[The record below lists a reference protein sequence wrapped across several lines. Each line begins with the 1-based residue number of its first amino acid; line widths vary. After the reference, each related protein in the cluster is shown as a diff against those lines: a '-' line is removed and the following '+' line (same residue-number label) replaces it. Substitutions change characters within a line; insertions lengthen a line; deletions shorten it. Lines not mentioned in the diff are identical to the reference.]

1 MKSLQR
7 WLLVCVLFLAL
18 SGCSLASCSDDP
30 ACTRV
35 LFIGNSYT
43 YVNDLP
49 GTLTQLANSGGKR
62 IETGMAA
69 QGGWSLNDHLNSAE
83 TLDQIQSSK
92 WNFVVLQEQ
101 SMIPASDQ
109 ARDAQMVPAARSL
122 SAKIKAAG
130 AQTILF
136 VTWAHNTGWPE
147 NGMSTY
153 EAMQRAIDNSYLAL
167 GQQLHAPLAPVG
179 YAWFTLR
186 QQNPQLNLWQGDGI
200 HPNEQGT
207 YLAACV
213 FYAVLFHTSPEG
225 LSYRGNLSGENAA
238 LLQKTAAET
247 VFDNLK
253 KWNLP

>member
-1 MKSLQR
+1 MKSVQR
-7 WLLVCVLFLAL
+7 WLLVCVLLLAL
-18 SGCSLASCSDDP
+18 CSCSLVSCSDDP
-30 ACTRV
+30 TCTRV

-43 YVNDLP
+43 FVNDLP
-49 GTLTQLANSGGKR
+49 GTLTQLASSGGKR
-62 IETGMAA
+62 IETGLAA
-69 QGGWSLNDHLNSAE
+69 QGGWSLSDHINSVE
-83 TLDQIQSSK
+83 TLNQIQASK

-109 ARDAQMVPAARSL
+109 ARNAQMYPAARSL
-122 SAKIKAAG
+122 AAKIKAAG
-130 AQTILF
+130 ARTILF

-147 NGMSTY
+147 NGMPTY
-153 EAMQRAIDNSYLAL
+153 ESMQLAINYGYLML
-167 GQQLHAPLAPVG
+167 GQQLRAPLAPVG
-179 YAWFTLR
+179 YAWLALR
-186 QQNPQLNLWQGDGI
+186 RQNPQLNLWQEDGS

-225 LSYRGNLSGENAA
+225 LSYRGNLSSENAA

-247 VFDNLK
+247 VLNNLK

>member
-1 MKSLQR
+1 MKRLQR
-7 WLLVCVLFLAL
+7 WLLVCVLLLAL
-18 SGCSLASCSDDP
+18 SSCSLGSCGDDP

-49 GTLTQLANSGGKR
+49 GTLTQLAGSGGKR

-69 QGGWSLNDHLNSAE
+69 QGGWSLNDHLNSSE
-83 TLDQIQSSK
+83 TLNQIQSSK

-109 ARDAQMVPAARSL
+109 ARNAQMVPAARSL
-122 SAKIKAAG
+122 SAKIKAVG

-147 NGMSTY
+147 NGMPTY
-153 EAMQRAIDNSYLAL
+153 EDMQRAINSGYLTL
-167 GQQLHAPLAPVG
+167 GQQLRAPLAPVG
-179 YAWFTLR
+179 YAWFSLR
-186 QQNPQLNLWQGDGI
+186 RQNPQLSLWQEDGS

-225 LSYRGNLSGENAA
+225 LSYRGNLSSENAA

-247 VFDNLK
+247 VLNNLK